1 MYDFV
6 NWYWVVKDVKLIC
19 INKVV
24 LIDIY
29 FYINE
34 IEIKMYVIIDILF
47 DFEILILN
55 VIFFSI

>member
-24 LIDIY
+24 LVDIY

-34 IEIKMYVIIDILF
+34 IEIKMYVIIDYLF

-55 VIFFSI
+55 VIFFNI

>member
-1 MYDFV
+1 MHDFV
-6 NWYWVVKDVKLIC
+6 NWYWAVKDVKSIC

-34 IEIKMYVIIDILF
+34 TETKMYVTIDNLF
-47 DFEILILN
+47 DFEILISN
-55 VIFFSI
+55 VTFFSI

>member
-24 LIDIY
+24 LIDIN

-34 IEIKMYVIIDILF
+34 IEIRMYVIIFNLF

>member
-1 MYDFV
+1 M
-6 NWYWVVKDVKLIC
+6 KSIC

-34 IEIKMYVIIDILF
+34 TETKMYVTIDNLF
-47 DFEILILN
+47 DFEILISN
-55 VIFFSI
+55 VTFFSI

>member
-34 IEIKMYVIIDILF
+34 IEIKMYVIIDNLF